1 MESKVA
7 KDWLEALTHTANA
20 KDFDAHMDL
29 ISKKVQVFGVP
40 GYEVIGY
47 DNWAAQCKH
56 EFENNLLQQVSYEGM
71 KVRVMTPGRIMFK
84 ILETVEGVDGTVNTN
99 PLEILIEKEDDAK
112 WRVTQERIIS
122 QEEYE
127 HAGREH

>member
-7 KDWLEALTHTANA
+7 KKWLEELTHSANA
-20 KDFDAHMDL
+20 KDFDSHMDL
-29 ISKKVQVFGVP
+29 ISKRVQVFGVP
-40 GYEVIGY
+40 GHEVIGY
-47 DNWAAQCKH
+47 DDWAAQCKH

-84 ILETVEGVDGTVNTN
+84 IIETVEGVDGTVNTN